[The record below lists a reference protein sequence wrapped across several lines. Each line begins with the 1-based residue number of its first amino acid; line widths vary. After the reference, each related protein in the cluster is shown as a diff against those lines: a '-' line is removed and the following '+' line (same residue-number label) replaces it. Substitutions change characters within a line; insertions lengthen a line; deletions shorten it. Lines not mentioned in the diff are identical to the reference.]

1 MFFVK
6 LSHVYDSNQY
16 AHTKPDAGDLY
27 SLVRGDLAP
36 IQGLQGCLELA
47 FTCENI
53 FLCAPHAGVELLL
66 FFIFYGCLLLVG
78 RAPSR
83 FPAHIKH
90 AHKYNTHTMKG
101 VMNEFFKDDFLGDSF
116 DNQVLAQYA
125 EEVSLSLYLSVSIS
139 LSLPVFLP
147 ISLLV

>member
-1 MFFVK
+1 
-6 LSHVYDSNQY
+6 
-16 AHTKPDAGDLY
+16 
-27 SLVRGDLAP
+27 
-36 IQGLQGCLELA
+36 
-47 FTCENI
+47 
-53 FLCAPHAGVELLL
+53 
-66 FFIFYGCLLLVG
+66 
-78 RAPSR
+78 
-83 FPAHIKH
+83 
-90 AHKYNTHTMKG
+90 MKG